1 MTNVAGQASVPVR
14 RAALHAAYH
23 LIEAVQL
30 PDVVAARVEIAGRL
44 DEAERRG
51 WPDTTATLL
60 YALAVDAFYNF
71 PDDAA
76 TAIGSVIDRSEAL
89 GEAGILAA
97 GLCLR
102 AELALR
108 DGDVVGHLAD
118 ASRAVVVLDDESDP
132 LAQGSGLIGA
142 GTAYESLS
150 LWELGDELH
159 DRAEDLLQLCDDQ
172 VLRTVIEFNRVSTWF
187 WWTAALLEVGEHEQ
201 AEQLLRDRTENLLVV
216 MPDSWAFELRI
227 GRLAGLI
234 LMQAADPDEI
244 DELREL
250 GHHFPPDNG
259 RLNWRPRMQVF
270 LGLAHGALQAR
281 RYDEATT
288 NADAARELARIYGT
302 ANERS
307 FAEWTAM
314 LIEEGRDPTVGSIA
328 RAYAAGLARQRW
340 DERIGRLASARAQIH
355 SERQQGQHEGLVRR
369 TMEDPL
375 TGLGNRRAFDQ
386 RLVHERDS
394 LAPQT
399 TIAMVIIDVDHF
411 KRVNDRFGHACGD
424 AVLCRVGA
432 ILRSVL
438 RPGDLALRLGGDE
451 FCAVL
456 TGAVPPRRP
465 GPCGPD
471 RHPGEPGGL
480 GVPRTRTF
488 GHGQRRSRVG
498 RRRLRGRRS
507 LPARRRRPLRGQ
519 GCRRR
524 TAPHR
529 ALAPLVRDEMVPRH
543 GVSRDHFVSD
553 YRAEWGDDDVRERG
567 LAY

>member
-1 MTNVAGQASVPVR
+1 MIGIMSGFDVQTASLTPDPVR

-44 DEAERRG
+44 AEAERCG
-51 WPDTTATLL
+51 WPETTATLL
-60 YALAVDAFYNF
+60 YVLAVDAFINF
-71 PDDAA
+71 PHDAA
-76 TAIGSVIDRSEAL
+76 TTIGTLIDRAEAL
-89 GEAGILAA
+89 GERGILAA

-118 ASRAVVVLDDESDP
+118 ASTAVVVLDDESEP
-132 LAQGSGLIGA
+132 LGRGSGYIGA

-150 LWELGDELH
+150 LWELGDEMH
-159 DRAEDLLQLCDDQ
+159 DRAEDLVPLCDDQ

-201 AEQLLRDRTENLLVV
+201 AEQLLRVRTKDLQIE

-227 GRLAGLI
+227 SWLVGLI
-234 LMQAADPDEI
+234 LMQAAGPDEV
-244 DELREL
+244 DELRKL
-250 GHHFPPDNG
+250 GQHFPPDNG
-259 RLNWRPRMQVF
+259 RLNRLPRMQIL
-270 LGLAHGALQAR
+270 LGLAHDALQAR

-288 NADAARELARIYGT
+288 NVDAALVLARVDGT
-302 ANERS
+302 PYQKS

-314 LIEEGRDPTVGSIA
+314 LIEEGRDPTVGSAA
-328 RAYAAGLARQRW
+328 RAYAAVLARQRW

-375 TGLGNRRAFDQ
+375 TGLGNRRALDQ
-386 RLVHERDS
+386 RLLHESDS
-394 LAPQT
+394 LTPQT

-432 ILRSVL
+432 ILRSVV

-456 TGAVPPRRP
+456 TGA
-465 GPCGPD
+465 
-471 RHPGEPGGL
+471 
-480 GVPRTRTF
+480 
-488 GHGQRRSRVG
+488 
-498 RRRLRGRRS
+498 
-507 LPARRRRPLRGQ
+507 
-519 GCRRR
+519 
-524 TAPHR
+524 APQ
-529 ALAPLVRDEMVPRH
+529 V
-543 GVSRDHFVSD
+543 
-553 YRAEWGDDDVRERG
+553 VRERADQIGTLVGLEDWESLAPG
-567 LAY
+567 LAVTVSVGAAWAAGAAAVADLYPRADAALYAAKAAGAGLLRFAQ